1 MDASVLFNDNPLFWR
16 ENLVEI
22 LAALEWRLGQ
32 IREIRR
38 IFSNIREAAAELKGR
53 EFLFMFRNK
62 FGLTKKD
69 AKKLFHDYHSKDAKE
84 PDAEEAEAKEPNK
97 PPETTDQKI
106 AMIMDYMQETSVKL
120 DRIESDIAALKE
132 QVELILKRI

>member
-1 MDASVLFNDNPLFWR
+1 MDASVLYNDNPIFWR
-16 ENLVEI
+16 ENLLNI
-22 LAALEWRLGQ
+22 LAGLEWRLGQ
-32 IREIRR
+32 IREMRR
-38 IFSNIREAAAELKGR
+38 SLSEICRAAVELKGQ

-69 AKKLFHDYHSKDAKE
+69 AKKLFYDYHSKDAKADE
-84 PDAEEAEAKEPNK
+84 AEEAEGKEPIK

-106 AMIMDYMQETSVKL
+106 AMIMDYMQETSIKL